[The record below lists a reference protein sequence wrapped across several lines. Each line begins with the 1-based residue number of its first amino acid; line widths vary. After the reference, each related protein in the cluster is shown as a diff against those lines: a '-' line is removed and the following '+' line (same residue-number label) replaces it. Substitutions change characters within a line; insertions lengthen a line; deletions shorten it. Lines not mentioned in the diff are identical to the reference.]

1 MIFQIK
7 QQKHLKNI
15 THIDTSHFAA
25 KTNLLRLKPEVDK
38 LDIEKLAIV
47 LVNLSKLSV
56 VVKNDVIK
64 KTLYDKL
71 AAKVHNIDTRHL
83 KTKHQ
88 TKEKELEKEIPDVTD
103 FINKAKLTELE
114 NNVPDVG
121 SLATKTVLTAVENN
135 ILDVSSL
142 VKKTDYNIK
151 TTEIKKKVTD
161 HNHDKYITT
170 PEFNTLS
177 ASVFNIRLAQANLI
191 TKTDFDAKLPSLN
204 RKITSNK
211 IKN

>member
-1 MIFQIK
+1 M
-7 QQKHLKNI
+7 
-15 THIDTSHFAA
+15 
-25 KTNLLRLKPEVDK
+25 
-38 LDIEKLAIV
+38 DIEKLATV

-88 TKEKELEKEIPDVTD
+88 TNEKELEKKIPDVTD
-103 FINKAKLTELE
+103 FVNKTKLTELE
-114 NNVPDVG
+114 NNIPDVN
-121 SLATKTVLTAVENN
+121 SLATKTVLTAVENK
-135 ILDVSSL
+135 ILDISSL

-151 TTEIKKKVTD
+151 TTEIEKKVTD
-161 HNHDKYITT
+161 HNRDKYITT
-170 PEFNTLS
+170 PAFNTLS